1 MRMMISIYIYTRSSV
16 DMRMIEPIRRFAFIS
31 DRHLLAESP
40 QLPGASRLS
49 FVGLVEPDGLDKD
62 RPVRLDWD
70 YDAMRKAE
78 FDLDTGWN
86 TLVKEVQ
93 EDCSLM

>member
-1 MRMMISIYIYTRSSV
+1 MLTLYRYLSTVEAVSQ
-16 DMRMIEPIRRFAFIS
+16 AFRWHFLG
-31 DRHLLAESP
+31 RHLLAEAP